1 MRAFVR
7 PVQRNLLSC
16 RSRGLRIGRQRIL
29 LKILAQI
36 PMLLFPIPAEDR
48 LSNPSSRQS
57 SETDSVGGF
66 REAELV
72 SLNFC
77 SDHPRRNEAKEEA
90 SKCRPVVMKQNLD
103 DARLEI
109 CMFSD
114 DLVFCK
120 LRVLGR

>member
-1 MRAFVR
+1 
-7 PVQRNLLSC
+7 
-16 RSRGLRIGRQRIL
+16 
-29 LKILAQI
+29 
-36 PMLLFPIPAEDR
+36 MLLLPIPAEDR

-57 SETDSVGGF
+57 SETDSIGGF

-77 SDHPRRNEAKEEA
+77 SDHPRRNEAKEA

-103 DARLEI
+103 DEMLEI
-109 CMFSD
+109 CMLSE